1 MSNGSTKNNY
11 KTYKILI
18 TVLIVILFCCFGYM
32 YNISSRSKAVI
43 IELKSEKLA
52 IIQDLEKA
60 KLNLVATASKNK
72 QLSEQ
77 LLIEKQKI
85 DAIISQLNKPGVTND
100 IIAKYKNYVT
110 KLTAKVDSLSKK
122 VTNYKSIIDS
132 STLIIAKNETEK
144 KALIKEKSE
153 LQSKIETVS
162 NNLYFYNLSAVSIKK
177 RESGKIIQTQNAS
190 RVNNIIIK
198 FEIAE
203 NKLATKQAKVFYYQ
217 IIDSKNNVIGLKATA
232 FFDKKELVYSD
243 LLNVQFNLKITQVEK
258 TIAVQNL
265 EPGTYLLNVF
275 DTSKLVLKTTF
286 MLE

>member
-85 DAIISQLNKPGVTND
+85 DAIILQLNKPGVTND